1 MGGLDGKPRPA
12 IGVGRRAIT
21 RALPSKLRHPHTATP
36 PVPHPLQPMRLFP
49 LVSLL
54 LAASACAP
62 AADDPPPPRSTGG
75 SGADLVEARV
85 VSRVAFGSCARE
97 DRDQDI
103 WSAIVDADPDLFLF
117 AGDNVYVDLPE
128 VPTRREEFTAAY
140 AALGAKPGWLALQGT
155 CPVLATWDDHDY
167 GKDDAGVE
175 WALKGVAQEAFLDF
189 FGVPEGS
196 PRRAREGVYHSSL
209 HGPEGRR
216 LQVILLDT
224 RTHRTALTRNRGDR
238 GGRGPYLA
246 KDRPDQSMLGAE
258 QWAWLEGQLRIPA
271 DLRLIVSSIQVVADE
286 HGWEGWCNM
295 PAERARLLG
304 LIEET
309 GAAGVVFLT
318 GDRHLIELSRLDGG
332 AYPLWDFTSSGFNWG
347 SKTIEEPN
355 RFRVGPVM
363 RVPNF
368 GVIEVDWDGEDPEV
382 TLTGRGLEGERLLGA
397 SFPLSALRPGS

>member
-1 MGGLDGKPRPA
+1 MMVPMR
-12 IGVGRRAIT
+12 
-21 RALPSKLRHPHTATP
+21 
-36 PVPHPLQPMRLFP
+36 PVPLL
-49 LVSLL
+49 SLL
-54 LAASACAP
+54 LAACTSGPAPVDAP
-62 AADDPPPPRSTGG
+62 ASPVTATS
-75 SGADLVEARV
+75 SADLVDARV

-103 WSAIVDADPDLFLF
+103 WSSIVDVEPDLFLF

-128 VPTRREEFTAAY
+128 VPTGRVEFTEAY
-140 AALGAKPGWLALQGT
+140 AALGAKPGWQALQGT

-189 FGVPEGS
+189 FGVPEAS

-238 GGRGPYLA
+238 GGRGPYVA
-246 KDRPDQSMLGAE
+246 ENRPDQTMLGPD
-258 QWAWLEGQLRIPA
+258 QWSWLGDQLRTPA
-271 DLRLIVSSIQVVADE
+271 DLRLIVSSVQVVPDE

-295 PAERARLLG
+295 PAERARLFELVEG
-304 LIEET
+304 T
-309 GAAGVVFLT
+309 GATGVVFLS

-332 AYPLWDFTSSGFNWG
+332 PYPLWDFTSSGFNWG
-347 SKTIEEPN
+347 SKAIEEPN

-368 GVIEVDWDGEDPEV
+368 GVIEVNWNAEDPEV

-397 SFPLSALRPGS
+397 SFPLSTLRPGP

>member
-1 MGGLDGKPRPA
+1 
-12 IGVGRRAIT
+12 
-21 RALPSKLRHPHTATP
+21 
-36 PVPHPLQPMRLFP
+36 MRLTPLALLP
-49 LVSLL
+49 LV
-54 LAASACAP
+54 ACASGP
-62 AADDPPPPRSTGG
+62 AAGEDPAPLLNEPPA
-75 SGADLVEARV
+75 ADLVEPRV

-103 WSAIVDADPDLFLF
+103 WSSIVGVEPDLFLF
-117 AGDNVYVDLPE
+117 AGDNVYVDLLE
-128 VPTRREEFTAAY
+128 VPTRREEFTASY
-140 AALGAKPGWLALQGT
+140 AALGAKPGWQALQAT

-189 FGVPEGS
+189 FGVPEAS

-224 RTHRTALTRNRGDR
+224 RTHRTALTRNPGDR
-238 GGRGPYLA
+238 GERGPYLPG
-246 KDRPDQSMLGAE
+246 DRPDQTMLGAE
-258 QWAWLEGQLRIPA
+258 QWSWLEDQLRTPA
-271 DLRLIVSSIQVVADE
+271 DLRLVVSSVQVVPDE

-295 PAERARLLG
+295 PAERARLFG
-304 LIEET
+304 LIEDT
-309 GAAGVVFLT
+309 GAAGVVFLS

-332 AYPLWDFTSSGFNWG
+332 PYPLWDFTSSGFNWG
-347 SKTIEEPN
+347 SKAIEEPN

-368 GVIEVDWDGEDPEV
+368 GVIEVDWSAEDPEV
-382 TLTGRGLEGERLLGA
+382 TLTGRGLEGEQLLGV
-397 SFPLSALRPGS
+397 SFPLSSLRPGA